1 MPIDIGILF
10 NVSEA
15 IALLFFKICT
25 DDKNALTREFLKF
38 MEKICLKGDRKI
50 NEIVRIFSM
59 FYIKELKCIYDF
71 CNFIMKFN
79 GKIDDL
85 YEKHQKN
92 STVEF
97 SKKSALQAV
106 FNFFEDLAEE
116 SKLDEEKIINNM
128 REKFINDD
136 FINKFKEEF
145 KAKVPGNDD
154 DNRYLKILDGNKC
167 VKLINNFDK
176 KLGELSKEGNILNKI
191 DLSLNFLSDYINA
204 SKPLTDSLRLALF
217 NFDRQSQQKNVK
229 IFLIISS
236 GETEDLD
243 KDDIEIIKE
252 FAEFNEI
259 YIISIYL
266 NPYKIQKEFKIYD
279 SYETNNKS
287 ISNLFSVASKVRYNE
302 PMMNFLILRGLEF
315 PSSGEG
321 RFFIEVNDTQ
331 NLYKFVDILNDFCAE
346 LNNSKSILSKDSII
360 NSIGSTTINS
370 IVYYDIIKQFE
381 AKDQGKTQTCY
392 ANAISASIFITM
404 TKFPSIPEIDFY
416 KLRDE
421 IISFTKKKIKH
432 KDTFKILRKI
442 SKQFKLELNE
452 VDEIGA
458 RKAVM
463 NTRMCVARFGL
474 TKKQWKKFDDF
485 YKKEPKGILKK
496 EIIGIRQKDEK
507 LLGHAVVL
515 TQIFKDHL
523 YFLNSYGPNWGD
535 NGFFRVENA
544 EVLNAKFIEIYIEPQ
559 KYTDDQKKDY
569 NIFNNNIKNNLSKF
583 LFEDN
588 YIDI

>member
-1 MPIDIGILF
+1 M
-10 NVSEA
+10 
-15 IALLFFKICT
+15 
-25 DDKNALTREFLKF
+25 
-38 MEKICLKGDRKI
+38 
-50 NEIVRIFSM
+50 
-59 FYIKELKCIYDF
+59 
-71 CNFIMKFN
+71 
-79 GKIDDL
+79 
-85 YEKHQKN
+85 H
-92 STVEF
+92 
-97 SKKSALQAV
+97 
-106 FNFFEDLAEE
+106 
-116 SKLDEEKIINNM
+116 
-128 REKFINDD
+128 EKFINDD

-176 KLGELSKEGNILNKI
+176 KLGELSKGGNILNKI

-266 NPYKIQKEFKIYD
+266 NPDKIQKEFKIYD

-287 ISNLFSVASKVRYNE
+287 ISNLFSVASKVRYND
-302 PMMNFLILRGLEF
+302 PIMNFLILRGLEF

-442 SKQFKLELNE
+442 SKQYKLELNE

-569 NIFNNNIKNNLSKF
+569 NIFNNNIKNNLSEF

>member
-1 MPIDIGILF
+1 M
-10 NVSEA
+10 
-15 IALLFFKICT
+15 
-25 DDKNALTREFLKF
+25 
-38 MEKICLKGDRKI
+38 
-50 NEIVRIFSM
+50 
-59 FYIKELKCIYDF
+59 
-71 CNFIMKFN
+71 
-79 GKIDDL
+79 
-85 YEKHQKN
+85 
-92 STVEF
+92 
-97 SKKSALQAV
+97 
-106 FNFFEDLAEE
+106 
-116 SKLDEEKIINNM
+116 
-128 REKFINDD
+128 
-136 FINKFKEEF
+136 
-145 KAKVPGNDD
+145 
-154 DNRYLKILDGNKC
+154 
-167 VKLINNFDK
+167 
-176 KLGELSKEGNILNKI
+176 
-191 DLSLNFLSDYINA
+191 
-204 SKPLTDSLRLALF
+204 
-217 NFDRQSQQKNVK
+217 
-229 IFLIISS
+229 
-236 GETEDLD
+236 
-243 KDDIEIIKE
+243 
-252 FAEFNEI
+252 
-259 YIISIYL
+259 
-266 NPYKIQKEFKIYD
+266 
-279 SYETNNKS
+279 
-287 ISNLFSVASKVRYNE
+287 FSVASKVRYNE

-315 PSSGEG
+315 PNSGEG

-442 SKQFKLELNE
+442 SKQYKLELNE

-523 YFLNSYGPNWGD
+523 YFLNSFGPNWGD